1 MFRHW
6 LVGFGLLALSLG
18 GAANA
23 HADELNGDWA
33 RANRFA
39 IGFGVGVASVS
50 MTRFG
55 DFAADGV
62 AMLRRQTTSLT
73 LDGDLKQGAALS
85 TLITLRY
92 YFPFSLMAELG
103 IGALYNWSSTGFSF
117 AQGGPQVRG
126 NVEYHNLTL
135 ELPILVGGYYPL
147 IRRLYLYG
155 AVGPD
160 LMFFAR
166 SWWDTNVGGFADWKA
181 GTSVGFSGLAGADF
195 LLGERFALGLELR
208 YRWLKSKDLSELDTG
223 FAPSRLGIGQANQ
236 PYYLDFS
243 GIAAMLQLRI
253 YAI

>member
-85 TLITLRY
+85 TLITTIGGL
-92 YFPFSLMAELG
+92 FSLAVGLGGKSLIWGPMAASIVWGLG
-103 IGALYNWSSTGFSF
+103 FATALTLFVVLLLYWVFMRPSAPRRGRLLRRFSF
-117 AQGGPQVRG
+117 
-126 NVEYHNLTL
+126 
-135 ELPILVGGYYPL
+135 
-147 IRRLYLYG
+147 G
-155 AVGPD
+155 A
-160 LMFFAR
+160 
-166 SWWDTNVGGFADWKA
+166 
-181 GTSVGFSGLAGADF
+181 
-195 LLGERFALGLELR
+195 
-208 YRWLKSKDLSELDTG
+208 KS
-223 FAPSRLGIGQANQ
+223 
-236 PYYLDFS
+236 
-243 GIAAMLQLRI
+243 
-253 YAI
+253 